1 VLNFG
6 SSGVGAVNHLCLE
19 MFRVR
24 AGIEVNHVPYRGG
37 APALLDLRA
46 GRIQA
51 MFQAVLEAVPA
62 VREGATRAL
71 AVSSAERIPQLP
83 EVPPLADTLAGFDV
97 VFWQGLFA
105 PAGTPAPVLARL
117 GAVLRVATEDATLR
131 ARLSEQGA
139 VITTGDAASL
149 AALLVAETASWGR
162 LIREQNI
169 RAE

>member
-1 VLNFG
+1 
-6 SSGVGAVNHLCLE
+6 
-19 MFRVR
+19 MPITR
-24 AGIEVNHVPYRGG
+24 
-37 APALLDLRA
+37 
-46 GRIQA
+46 
-51 MFQAVLEAVPA
+51 
-62 VREGATRAL
+62 RAL

-83 EVPPLADTLAGFDV
+83 EVPPLGDTITGFDV

-105 PAGTPAPVLARL
+105 PAGTPAPILTRL
-117 GAVLRVATEDATLR
+117 GEALRVATEDAAPR

-149 AALLVAETASWGR
+149 SALLAAETASWGR